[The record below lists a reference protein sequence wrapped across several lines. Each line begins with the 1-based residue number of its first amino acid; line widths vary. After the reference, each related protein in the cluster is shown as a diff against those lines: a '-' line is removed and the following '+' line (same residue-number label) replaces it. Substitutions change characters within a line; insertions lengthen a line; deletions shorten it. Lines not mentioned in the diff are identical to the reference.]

1 MDRAFV
7 VPLVYA
13 TIALAWGGT
22 WVAGKVL
29 VAQVPP
35 LEMSALR
42 FAIAA
47 LVLFAIVIVTRT
59 PLGGARLGY
68 VVMAGAFGIFG
79 YNALVFIGLTM
90 APATDGALIV
100 PTAIPVLT
108 AVAATFIGEPLTG
121 RKIAGLVLATAGSAL
136 VIAGG
141 QVAVTAGLSTQRL
154 LGDVLFIGGALC
166 WAAYS
171 IFGSLAMR
179 DRSPIALTALSVA
192 IGAALL
198 FPLGFLERGYADVPS
213 WSLGSWALVLF
224 MALIATV
231 LAFALYLWGVRRF
244 GAGLASLVGYLVPIA
259 GVTLAFFV
267 LGERPH
273 PLQLL
278 GGAVIL
284 AGVRLATLRRRP
296 AVATPIAG
304 EVGTPA

>member
-1 MDRAFV
+1 M

-35 LEMSALR
+35 LEMSSLR
-42 FAIAA
+42 FVIAA
-47 LVLFAIVIVTRT
+47 VVLFGIVLVTRT
-59 PLGGARLGY
+59 PLGGARFRY
-68 VVMAGAFGIFG
+68 VVLAGATGIFG

-108 AVAATFIGEPLTG
+108 AVAATFIGEGLTS
-121 RKIAGLVLATAGSAL
+121 RKITGLVLATAGSAL

-141 QVAVTAGLSTQRL
+141 QAGATSGLSTQRL
-154 LGDVLFIGGALC
+154 LGDLLFVGGALC

-171 IFGSLAMR
+171 VFGSLSMR
-179 DRSPIALTALSVA
+179 DRSPIALTAMSVA
-192 IGAALL
+192 IGAAML
-198 FPLGFLERGYADVPS
+198 FPLGFLEHGYSDVPS
-213 WSLGSWALVLF
+213 WTLGSWVLVLF

-244 GAGLASLVGYLVPIA
+244 GAGLGSLVGYLVPIA
-259 GVTLAFFV
+259 GVTLAFFL

-273 PLQLL
+273 WLQLI
-278 GGAVIL
+278 GAAVIL
-284 AGVRLATLRRRP
+284 GGVR
-296 AVATPIAG
+296 VATRRVRSPQPT
-304 EVGTPA
+304 V